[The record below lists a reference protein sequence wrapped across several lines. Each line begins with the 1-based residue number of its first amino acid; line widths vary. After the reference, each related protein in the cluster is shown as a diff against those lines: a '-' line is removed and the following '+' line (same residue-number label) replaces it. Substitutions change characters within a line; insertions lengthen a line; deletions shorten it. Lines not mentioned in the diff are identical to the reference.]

1 MTIKITPNDSGNPPR
16 RLAAAELTTII
27 LGLRVWQ
34 NELGYH
40 SLRELRHYH
49 PELKREEPL
58 TIEEIDALVARLEAS
73 DGR

>member
-1 MTIKITPNDSGNPPR
+1 MNRS
-16 RLAAAELTTII
+16 ELITII

-34 NELGYH
+34 NELGHH

-58 TIEEIDALVARLEAS
+58 TIEETDALVARLEAS

>member
-1 MTIKITPNDSGNPPR
+1 MNR
-16 RLAAAELTTII
+16 RELTTII

-34 NELGYH
+34 NELGHH

>member
-1 MTIKITPNDSGNPPR
+1 MTIKITPNDSGTPPE
-16 RLAAAELTTII
+16 RLAAAELITII

-58 TIEEIDALVARLEAS
+58 TIEEIDALVARLEAE